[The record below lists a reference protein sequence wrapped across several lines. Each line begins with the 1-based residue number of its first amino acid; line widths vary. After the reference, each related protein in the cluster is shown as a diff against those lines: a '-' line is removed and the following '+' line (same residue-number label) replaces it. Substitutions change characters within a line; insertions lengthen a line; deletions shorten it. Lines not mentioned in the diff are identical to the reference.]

1 MIDTVK
7 IYTEIDIDTYEKIYS
22 MSIIKTAFF
31 YFRMSDAIIFY
42 RLPILLVALTTP
54 KFFVIGY

>member
-22 MSIIKTAFF
+22 MSIIKTAF
-31 YFRMSDAIIFY
+31 DNNTKDIFY
-42 RLPILLVALTTP
+42 EIINDHLERLL
-54 KFFVIGY
+54 